1 MTTYVQFCGQ
11 DAPGLYLVQ
20 TRSSPRFTCDIFFV
34 HGLGG
39 GPTQS
44 WVHPSTRRIWFQ
56 DLLPDHVADEQL
68 GINARIWTFGYNAGL
83 ASSARA
89 SIYDYSRQLLNRV
102 NGVRDGH
109 EHHKIIWICHSLGG
123 LVVKWALIEAQ
134 INLLYRSI
142 LESTVGIVFLGTPHQ
157 GSNAASFATILA
169 RIAERTLLV
178 RPPTELLRTLTRDS
192 DVLDQSWR
200 QFPNI
205 CQHIK
210 ICSFYETLTMGRN
223 IIVERSSA
231 LTNMPGEEQ
240 CALNANHSDLCKFSD
255 HNDQNFVVV
264 CDAIKRFM
272 RLTVTDAA
280 VSAVETRPLPAL
292 PQSNP
297 TASIVSSLSN
307 PAALE
312 QPVNQTDTIPP
323 NPQLN
328 LAHMFN
334 LHASL
339 QTGSSVPPPQCA
351 SGYQGQLSQNIAHLA
366 LTRVVTN
373 RDVPQLIRELTTT
386 EYGAEHGSRISAAA
400 HLARIAQ
407 TSEGRDHV
415 ATAVNA
421 DVIRLLVGYLSDSG
435 ILRQHAVVILAV
447 VLYFEHSWT
456 PALSTRAIPLLV
468 GLVSD
473 PSLDTS
479 VSAACALAH
488 ITRSDAAKKM
498 AAEAGAIPPL
508 VAALGCPSSQ
518 LKQMAV
524 RAIRNITVVDAGRRA
539 AHDSSAVQGLVAL
552 LDDPRLSL
560 NVQYDVVSSLA
571 MIAAHNR
578 AARKKMKKAG
588 AFQKL
593 SRFKNP
599 NVPENLQKVA
609 VDLRDELR

>member
-1 MTTYVQFCGQ
+1 
-11 DAPGLYLVQ
+11 
-20 TRSSPRFTCDIFFV
+20 
-34 HGLGG
+34 
-39 GPTQS
+39 
-44 WVHPSTRRIWFQ
+44 
-56 DLLPDHVADEQL
+56 
-68 GINARIWTFGYNAGL
+68 
-83 ASSARA
+83 
-89 SIYDYSRQLLNRV
+89 
-102 NGVRDGH
+102 
-109 EHHKIIWICHSLGG
+109 
-123 LVVKWALIEAQ
+123 
-134 INLLYRSI
+134 
-142 LESTVGIVFLGTPHQ
+142 
-157 GSNAASFATILA
+157 
-169 RIAERTLLV
+169 
-178 RPPTELLRTLTRDS
+178 
-192 DVLDQSWR
+192 
-200 QFPNI
+200 
-205 CQHIK
+205 
-210 ICSFYETLTMGRN
+210 
-223 IIVERSSA
+223 
-231 LTNMPGEEQ
+231 
-240 CALNANHSDLCKFSD
+240 
-255 HNDQNFVVV
+255 
-264 CDAIKRFM
+264 
-272 RLTVTDAA
+272 
-280 VSAVETRPLPAL
+280 
-292 PQSNP
+292 
-297 TASIVSSLSN
+297 
-307 PAALE
+307 
-312 QPVNQTDTIPP
+312 
-323 NPQLN
+323 
-328 LAHMFN
+328 MFN